1 MGAEG
6 LPFLQCLY
14 LTEIID
20 SQELA
25 HSHICTLA
33 FANIHSY
40 NKYFSVQHFDLS
52 NCPIL
57 QATTALK
64 QIASI
69 LLLGLLFFNWYGYRL
84 VSDYLQQKSDTKLE
98 AKLDNNDYDESQ
110 LIELRVPINLP
121 YHNDWNGFERFNG
134 EIEINGVHYKY
145 VKRKVEKGEL
155 VLLCLP
161 NSEKQ
166 LLRSA
171 RDNFFKLVND
181 LQQNNSGKK
190 SDNNNSSSLKG
201 LFSDYL
207 KEKNNW
213 TLALLSDPKT
223 NYTVSDIQISS
234 SYFSSSPEQPPEE
247 I

>member
-1 MGAEG
+1 M
-6 LPFLQCLY
+6 
-14 LTEIID
+14 TVKNSHIRK
-20 SQELA
+20 SA
-25 HSHICTLA
+25 HSQICGSITYS
-33 FANIHSY
+33 N
-40 NKYFSVQHFDLS
+40 NNYFHKQLFGLLI
-52 NCPIL
+52 CPIL

-69 LLLGLLFFNWYGYRL
+69 LLLGLLFFNWYGYRM

-121 YHNDWNGFERFNG
+121 YHNDWNGFERYKG

-166 LLRSA
+166 LLQSA

-190 SDNNNSSSLKG
+190 SDSNNSSLFKG
-201 LFSDYL
+201 LYSDYL

-213 TLALLSDPKT
+213 ALALLSIPKT
-223 NYTVSDIQISS
+223 NYPVSDIQISS
-234 SYFSSSPEQPPEE
+234 SYFSFSPEQPPEV

>member
-6 LPFLQCLY
+6 LPFLQCHY

-69 LLLGLLFFNWYGYRL
+69 LLLGLLFFNWYGYRM

-223 NYTVSDIQISS
+223 NYPVSDIQISS